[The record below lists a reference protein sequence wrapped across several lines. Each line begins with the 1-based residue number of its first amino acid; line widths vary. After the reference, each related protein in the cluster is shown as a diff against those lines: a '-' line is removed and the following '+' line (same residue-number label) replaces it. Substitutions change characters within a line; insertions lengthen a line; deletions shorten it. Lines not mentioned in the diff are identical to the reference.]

1 MSIKNDTGRAGG
13 ATDLENTSLKVDA
26 YTANI
31 KQKPEISQALIEL
44 LFEDIGDNTGAM
56 ISTLNAALAMRDA
69 GDCVGM
75 IYGLQ
80 AICVLDGRED
90 LLSPAAPMVCLAC
103 SNKEYMAVDASPP
116 PHHLRVV
123 TGQQRIADRISEAK
137 GW

>member
-1 MSIKNDTGRAGG
+1 MTIKGFADDKQFDVYFIKP
-13 ATDLENTSLKVDA
+13 TDGWSFTEYSTHPKWERG
-26 YTANI
+26 I
-31 KQKPEISQALIEL
+31 KSGL
-44 LFEDIGDNTGAM
+44 EDILESLGAK
-56 ISTLNAALAMRDA
+56 NKWHCALCKKESRDA
-69 GDCVGM
+69 PAW
-75 IYGLQ
+75 

-90 LLSPAAPMVCLAC
+90 LLSPASPMVCLAC